1 MKIRHPGTLVLVLLA
16 SFAFNTA
23 IGWSQTLLVIEPSK
37 EQPRNSEGDM
47 IELKDGRLC
56 LIYTRFTGG
65 GEDAD
70 AADLAMRTS
79 RDGGKTW
86 SDDRIVVRHEGGL
99 NVMSVSL
106 LRLADGR
113 IALFYGRKVSW
124 VDSRP
129 IMRISDDEGRT
140 WSEPTVCITDRVG
153 YYTFNNDRAV
163 QLADG
168 RIVLP
173 VSLYNLLGDK
183 EEDQVWSGRL
193 MCYLSD
199 DVGKTWQRGKIA
211 LLDETP
217 AGKKITLQEPG
228 VVVLTD
234 GRLMMFCRTDAGSQY
249 ISYSEDDGETWSP
262 LEPSKLASPVSPA
275 TIKRIPWSGE
285 LLCVW
290 NDHSGVHPFSPGRR
304 APLCMAISRD
314 EGRTWSQSHVIEPD
328 PDGWYCYTSVMFQQ
342 DRMLLSYCAGNKK
355 DGTTLNR
362 LKVVALSKDQI
373 QQVALKTRKRQ
384 APTARLV
391 PCLDIHYSMLLRE

>member
-1 MKIRHPGTLVLVLLA
+1 
-16 SFAFNTA
+16 
-23 IGWSQTLLVIEPSK
+23 
-37 EQPRNSEGDM
+37 
-47 IELKDGRLC
+47 
-56 LIYTRFTGG
+56 
-65 GEDAD
+65 
-70 AADLAMRTS
+70 
-79 RDGGKTW
+79 
-86 SDDRIVVRHEGGL
+86 
-99 NVMSVSL
+99 
-106 LRLADGR
+106 
-113 IALFYGRKVSW
+113 
-124 VDSRP
+124 
-129 IMRISDDEGRT
+129 
-140 WSEPTVCITDRVG
+140 
-153 YYTFNNDRAV
+153 
-163 QLADG
+163 
-168 RIVLP
+168 
-173 VSLYNLLGDK
+173 
-183 EEDQVWSGRL
+183 

-228 VVVLTD
+228 VVALTD

-384 APTARLV
+384 APTARLE